1 MRKDLKVLREWA
13 MRLLLGAKS
22 ISCSGNSK
30 RKSSGLGVG
39 LIA

>member
-22 ISCSGNSK
+22 ISCSGTERGKALSWEW
-30 RKSSGLGVG
+30 V
-39 LIA
+39 